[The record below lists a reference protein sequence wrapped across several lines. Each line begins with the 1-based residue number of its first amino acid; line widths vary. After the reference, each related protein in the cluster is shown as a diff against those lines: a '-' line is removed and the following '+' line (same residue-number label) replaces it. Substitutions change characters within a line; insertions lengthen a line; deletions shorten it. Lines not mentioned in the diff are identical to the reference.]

1 MMSAS
6 SSLEAEKDSS
16 RAVSASDMSNVETV
30 AVPTVEVK
38 HAPFQSQPTLRGEVT
53 EEQMKELGE
62 RMRTEQAKKYF
73 SLREGAFT
81 SAVEDCKILLDENDG
96 ELLSSWLLSEIDHW
110 DHEKERLLLIT
121 KKTLC
126 VVKYNFIGVKVHE
139 IKKIPLIHCDKIQIG
154 RFVYP
159 KNSMMMI
166 TGYAENGPRSQQS
179 GLRIFFSHHEPSF
192 LQRWNPWSNEI
203 PYISLTSHHQSLLI
217 DSPAD
222 NFRHVVFSKALIDA
236 ITAARE
242 TYQSRE
248 LPNSFE
254 VVETDLEIDV
264 YIGLSAL
271 IFNQSKLGFYKD
283 RGNVFF

>member
-1 MMSAS
+1 MCIGQPS
-6 SSLEAEKDSS
+6 SGWL
-16 RAVSASDMSNVETV
+16 
-30 AVPTVEVK
+30 P
-38 HAPFQSQPTLRGEVT
+38 
-53 EEQMKELGE
+53 ELIFILP
-62 RMRTEQAKKYF
+62 QN
-73 SLREGAFT
+73 AFY
-81 SAVEDCKILLDENDG
+81 LDVFF
-96 ELLSSWLLSEIDHW
+96 
-110 DHEKERLLLIT
+110 R
-121 KKTLC
+121 C
-126 VVKYNFIGVKVHE
+126 
-139 IKKIPLIHCDKIQIG
+139 
-154 RFVYP
+154 R
-159 KNSMMMI
+159 I

-203 PYISLTSHHQSLLI
+203 PYISLTSHLQSLLI

-254 VVETDLEIDV
+254 VVETDLEINV